1 MKLTRKIIIEE
12 IIKIMSEWTNIRGFK
27 YLKSLELFVQKGIE
41 SDKKI
46 YLDLITW
53 NAGKSWN
60 LSFQLHVRFHQIEDI
75 LNKYRDY
82 VSEKRAKETST
93 FAMHI
98 GNLCR
103 ADPFQISSIAD
114 ITSYKHK
121 IEEDL
126 DKFAM
131 PYLNKYSSI
140 YSVKTAF
147 ESSDRNHWPIQDTLV
162 KCEVLLC
169 ICLIQNEE
177 EEFCS
182 LAEEFENLIKEYRD
196 GFFISS
202 FHEMVLGMKKDYLN
216 LS

>member
-12 IIKIMSEWTNIRGFK
+12 IIKIMGEWINIRGFK
-27 YLKSLELFVQKGIE
+27 YLKSSELFVQKGKE

-53 NAGKSWN
+53 NAGKSWS

-75 LNKYRDY
+75 LNKYRHY

-103 ADPFQISSIAD
+103 EDPFQISSIAD

-140 YSVKTAF
+140 SSVKTAF
-147 ESSDRNHWPIQDTLV
+147 ELDRSHWPIQDTLV

-177 EEFCS
+177 EKFCL
-182 LAEEFENLIKEYRD
+182 LAEEFEDYIKEYRE
-196 GFFISS
+196 GSYLNS
-202 FHEMVLGMKKDYLN
+202 FHDMVLKIKKDYHLT
-216 LS
+216 